1 MTTSQRPA
9 IITARHLAKHYG
21 QTYALTGV
29 DLDIGHGESLAIMG
43 PSGSGKTTL
52 LHCLA
57 GIIAPDQGEIRL
69 NATDRTSAVD
79 ITSLKDSGRTA
90 LRREVFGFVFQQGL
104 LLPELTAVDNV
115 ALAAM
120 LAGVTRAQATQHAHA
135 WLQRLGLTDHLD
147 KRIGQLSGG
156 QAQRVAIA
164 RAQVTQ
170 PVVTFADEPTGALD
184 SRTSTE
190 VLSELLNSTTGRG
203 ATLVLVTHDESV
215 AARCSRVVRLADG
228 AIIADS
234 AQAPAHRAPAAQ
246 GQGAHADQVPPRPDH
261 PAPTRFAAGPEHMSM
276 GRPGPNDR

>member
-9 IITARHLAKHYG
+9 IITARHLAKHYS

-57 GIIAPDQGEIRL
+57 GIIRPDQGEIRL

-234 AQAPAHRAPAAQ
+234 AQAPAHQASAAQ

>member
-57 GIIAPDQGEIRL
+57 GIIRPDQGEIRL

-120 LAGVTRAQATQHAHA
+120 LAGMTRAQATQHAHS

-234 AQAPAHRAPAAQ
+234 AQAPAHQASAAQ

>member
-1 MTTSQRPA
+1 
-9 IITARHLAKHYG
+9 AR
-21 QTYALTGV
+21 
-29 DLDIGHGESLAIMG
+29 
-43 PSGSGKTTL
+43 
-52 LHCLA
+52 
-57 GIIAPDQGEIRL
+57 
-69 NATDRTSAVD
+69 
-79 ITSLKDSGRTA
+79 
-90 LRREVFGFVFQQGL
+90 
-104 LLPELTAVDNV
+104 
-115 ALAAM
+115 
-120 LAGVTRAQATQHAHA
+120 VTRAQATQHAHA

-228 AIIADS
+228 AIISDS
-234 AQAPAHRAPAAQ
+234 AQAPAQQAPAAH
-246 GQGAHADQVPPRPDH
+246 GQWAHADQVPPRPDH
-261 PAPTRFAAGPEHMSM
+261 PAPTRFAAGPEHMSR
-276 GRPGPNDR
+276 GRPGPSDRRGTPPPPGNRLPLSIPRSPGDNRNPRRPARPRTQDDHLGQRTARPQRVLRLHHSL

>member
-1 MTTSQRPA
+1 MTSSQHPAAAQQPVHQHPAHQHPA
-9 IITARHLAKHYG
+9 IITAGNVTKHFN
-21 QTYALTGV
+21 QTYALAGV
-29 DLDIGHGESLAIMG
+29 DLTIGLGESLAIMG

-57 GIIAPDQGEIRL
+57 GIISPDSGRIRL
-69 NATDRTSAVD
+69 SPTDRSAAAE
-79 ITSLKDSGRTA
+79 ITSLKESGRTA

-104 LLPELTAVDNV
+104 LLPELTAIDNV

-120 LAGVTRAQATQHAHA
+120 LAGMNRSDATQHARA
-135 WLQRLGLTDHLD
+135 WLDRLGLSEHGH

-184 SRTSTE
+184 SRTSNE
-190 VLSELLNSTTGRG
+190 VLTELLGSTVGRG
-203 ATLVLVTHDESV
+203 STLVVVTHDENV

-228 AIIADS
+228 RIVADS
-234 AQAPAHRAPAAQ
+234 AMQEAAQ
-246 GQGAHADQVPPRPDH
+246 
-261 PAPTRFAAGPEHMSM
+261 
-276 GRPGPNDR
+276 

>member
-57 GIIAPDQGEIRL
+57 GIIRPDQGEIRL

-120 LAGVTRAQATQHAHA
+120 LAGMNRADATQHAQA
-135 WLQRLGLTDHLD
+135 WLDRLGLSEHVN

-184 SRTSTE
+184 SRTSSE
-190 VLSELLNSTTGRG
+190 VLSELLGSTVGRG
-203 ATLVLVTHDESV
+203 STLVVVTHDENV

-228 AIIADS
+228 RIVADS
-234 AQAPAHRAPAAQ
+234 AMQEAAQ
-246 GQGAHADQVPPRPDH
+246 
-261 PAPTRFAAGPEHMSM
+261 
-276 GRPGPNDR
+276 

>member
-1 MTTSQRPA
+1 MLFRS
-9 IITARHLAKHYG
+9 
-21 QTYALTGV
+21 
-29 DLDIGHGESLAIMG
+29 E
-43 PSGSGKTTL
+43 
-52 LHCLA
+52 
-57 GIIAPDQGEIRL
+57 
-69 NATDRTSAVD
+69 
-79 ITSLKDSGRTA
+79 ITSLKESGRTA

-120 LAGVTRAQATQHAHA
+120 LAGMTRAQATQHAHS

-234 AQAPAHRAPAAQ
+234 AQAPAHQAPAAQ
-246 GQGAHADQVPPRPDH
+246 GQWAHADQVPPRPEH
-261 PAPTRFAAGPEHMSM
+261 PAPTRFAAGPEHLSM

>member
-52 LHCLA
+52 LHCVA
-57 GIIAPDQGEIRL
+57 GIIRPDQGEIRL

-234 AQAPAHRAPAAQ
+234 AQAPAHQAPAAQ

>member
-1 MTTSQRPA
+1 MTTSQLPP
-9 IITARHLAKHYG
+9 IITARGLAKHYG
-21 QTYALTGV
+21 QTYALAGV
-29 DLDIGHGESLAIMG
+29 DLDIDQGESLAIMW

-52 LHCLA
+52 LHCVA
-57 GIIAPDQGEIRL
+57 GIIRPDQGEIRL

-120 LAGVTRAQATQHAHA
+120 LAGMTRAQATQHAHS

-234 AQAPAHRAPAAQ
+234 AQAPAHQAPAAQ
-246 GQGAHADQVPPRPDH
+246 GQWAHADQVPPRPDH
-261 PAPTRFAAGPEHMSM
+261 PAPTRFAVGPEHMSM

>member
-57 GIIAPDQGEIRL
+57 GIIRPDQGEIRL

-120 LAGVTRAQATQHAHA
+120 LAGMTRAQATQHADA
-135 WLQRLGLTDHLD
+135 WLQRLGLADHLD

-164 RAQVTQ
+164 RALIGPRKVLL
-170 PVVTFADEPTGALD
+170 ADEPTGALD
-184 SRTSTE
+184 TSTAE
-190 VLSELLNSTTGRG
+190 EIMKVLRARIDAG
-203 ATLVLVTHDESV
+203 ASGILVTHEPRFAGWAD
-215 AARCSRVVRLADG
+215 RVVMVRDGRLTG
-228 AIIADS
+228 EEV
-234 AQAPAHRAPAAQ
+234 R
-246 GQGAHADQVPPRPDH
+246 
-261 PAPTRFAAGPEHMSM
+261 
-276 GRPGPNDR
+276 

>member
-57 GIIAPDQGEIRL
+57 GIIRPDQGEIRL

-234 AQAPAHRAPAAQ
+234 AQAPAQQAPAAQ

>member
-1 MTTSQRPA
+1 MTTSQLPP
-9 IITARHLAKHYG
+9 IITARGLAKHYG
-21 QTYALTGV
+21 QTYALAGV
-29 DLDIGHGESLAIMG
+29 DLDIDQGESLAIMG

-52 LHCLA
+52 LHCVA
-57 GIIAPDQGEIRL
+57 GIIRPDQGEIRL

-120 LAGVTRAQATQHAHA
+120 LAGMTRAQATQHAHS

-234 AQAPAHRAPAAQ
+234 AQAPAHQAPAAQ

>member
-1 MTTSQRPA
+1 MTTSQLPA
-9 IITARHLAKHYG
+9 IITARGVAKHYG
-21 QTYALTGV
+21 QTYALAGL
-29 DLDIGHGESLAIMG
+29 DLGIGLGESLAIMG

-57 GIIAPDQGEIRL
+57 GIIRPDEGHIGL
-69 NATDRTSAVD
+69 AATDRNAAAD
-79 ITSLKDSGRTA
+79 ITSLKESGRTA

-120 LAGVTRAQATQHAHA
+120 LAGMSRAEATRHARA
-135 WLQRLGLTDHLD
+135 WLDRLGLAEHLD

-184 SRTSTE
+184 SRTSAE
-190 VLSELLNSTTGRG
+190 VLTELLDSTTGRG
-203 ATLVLVTHDESV
+203 STLVVVTHDEGV

-228 AIIADS
+228 RIVSDS
-234 AQAPAHRAPAAQ
+234 ARSPSSRT
-246 GQGAHADQVPPRPDH
+246 GKIHADQAPPYPDC
-261 PAPTRFAAGPEHMSM
+261 PAPTRYAASPEHMPM
-276 GRPGPNDR
+276 GRHAQGDR

>member
-1 MTTSQRPA
+1 MTTSQLPP
-9 IITARHLAKHYG
+9 IITARGLAKHYG

-52 LHCLA
+52 LHCVA
-57 GIIAPDQGEIRL
+57 GIIRPDQGEIRL

-120 LAGVTRAQATQHAHA
+120 LAGVTRAQATQHAHS

-234 AQAPAHRAPAAQ
+234 AQAPAHQASAAQ